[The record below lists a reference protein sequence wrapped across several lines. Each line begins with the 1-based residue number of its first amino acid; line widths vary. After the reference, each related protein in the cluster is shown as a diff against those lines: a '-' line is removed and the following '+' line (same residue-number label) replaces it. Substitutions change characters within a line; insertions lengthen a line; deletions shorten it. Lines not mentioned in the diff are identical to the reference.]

1 MMFTFK
7 LMMVFLFVQT
17 ALTFVKIGTSL
28 RNTFHKS
35 SIYKSSKLCFPDD
48 DSDKRKINNNND
60 YGYHGHF
67 VDEYKDMYTL
77 IWYDCP
83 ECKELLN
90 TIVYLNLKVNYIDM
104 GVYLDKCGYLDDMD
118 YLNNDLLN
126 KPLFYKDVDLIG
138 DDLFDIYSEIYS
150 TV

>member
-1 MMFTFK
+1 M
-7 LMMVFLFVQT
+7 
-17 ALTFVKIGTSL
+17 
-28 RNTFHKS
+28 
-35 SIYKSSKLCFPDD
+35 DD
-48 DSDKRKINNNND
+48 DNDDRKRKNND
-60 YGYHGHF
+60 YGNYLNNGEF
-67 VDEYKDMYTL
+67 DVDDYKEMYTL

-90 TIVYLNLKVNYIDM
+90 TIVYLNLQVNYINM

-138 DDLFDIYSEIYS
+138 DDLFDIYSEIYK

>member
-1 MMFTFK
+1 MMYNYK
-7 LMMVFLFVQT
+7 LMMMFLFVQT
-17 ALTFVKIGTSL
+17 VFSFVI
-28 RNTFHKS
+28 RHTFHKF
-35 SIYKSSKLCFPDD
+35 SIYKFSKTCYMDD
-48 DSDKRKINNNND
+48 DANGRKINNND
-60 YGYHGHF
+60 YGNDLNYDSHF
-67 VDEYKDMYTL
+67 VDDYKDMYTL

-90 TIVYLNLKVNYIDM
+90 TIVYLNLQVNYIDM
-104 GVYLDKCGYLDDMD
+104 GVYLDKCGYLDGTD
-118 YLNNDLLN
+118 YLNNELLN

>member
-1 MMFTFK
+1 MMYNYK
-7 LMMVFLFVQT
+7 LIMMFLFVQT
-17 ALTFVKIGTSL
+17 VLSFVI
-28 RNTFHKS
+28 RNTFHKF
-35 SIYKSSKLCFPDD
+35 SIYKFSKTCYMDD
-48 DSDKRKINNNND
+48 DNDDRKINNND
-60 YGYHGHF
+60 YDGHF
-67 VDEYKDMYTL
+67 VDDYKDMYTL

-90 TIVYLNLKVNYIDM
+90 TIVYLNLQVNYIDM
-104 GVYLDKCGYLDDMD
+104 GVYLDKCGYLDGMD